1 MRGAAAGQVQGQTD
15 ESLSLASPDRTIPGT
30 RREVAIPFP
39 PYLNIF
45 QNLYFVDIAVSS
57 RHDRVATQ
65 HPVPT
70 CATAGLQ
77 RVGNQ
82 RTFSRQPYASTIS
95 LRLRAA
101 EPCRCRSGKLQ
112 ARLATT
118 LGMRDS

>member
-15 ESLSLASPDRTIPGT
+15 ESLSLASPDRTILGT

-70 CATAGLQ
+70 CATADLQ
-77 RVGNQ
+77 LGEGCKSVGNQ
-82 RTFSRQPYASTIS
+82 RTFSRQPCAPQSH
-95 LRLRAA
+95 
-101 EPCRCRSGKLQ
+101 
-112 ARLATT
+112 
-118 LGMRDS
+118 